1 MTFSY
6 AHFSVTG
13 PRALSLLF
21 RWSLNSSD
29 RYPLRLLILLIQGK
43 QLLLEKRCRRG
54 NLVMTLHEKGLHF
67 LKAEPFSYV
76 FSYTQDVLLS
86 VLVRVPEWTQETY
99 STVLS
104 LIRAGRTAPLLHA
117 KELISDLNLIV
128 DDLAK
133 V

>member
-1 MTFSY
+1 MF
-6 AHFSVTG
+6 F
-13 PRALSLLF
+13 
-21 RWSLNSSD
+21 LN
-29 RYPLRLLILLIQGK
+29 
-43 QLLLEKRCRRG
+43 
-54 NLVMTLHEKGLHF
+54 
-67 LKAEPFSYV
+67 
-76 FSYTQDVLLS
+76 TQDVLLS